1 MSTSLQR
8 FVQSLLS
15 PIFAGALLIFFL
27 GYTLGQFVMSA
38 KIQDVPLSIVEDT
51 RQLVPV
57 VDLRGV
63 TDGKLEGM
71 LKGDVRLFLGNE
83 PVLTN
88 GSGAFKVPADY
99 LFINYV
105 RVTVPEGVQFVASKR
120 GKNYY
125 PVSSSAG
132 EKIIPENRV
141 YFPDARS
148 AENAGFKRG
157 S

>member
-1 MSTSLQR
+1 MSTSLKC
-8 FVQSLLS
+8 FVQSLQS
-15 PIFAGALLIFFL
+15 PIFAGALVIFLL

-38 KIQDVPLSIVEDT
+38 KIQDVPLKMVEDT

-57 VDLRGV
+57 VDMEGIK
-63 TDGKLEGM
+63 DGQLEGT
-71 LKGDVRLFLGNE
+71 LKGDVRLFLGND
-83 PVLTN
+83 PVLPD
-88 GSGAFKVPADY
+88 GSGAFKVPADS

-105 RVTVPEGVQFVASKR
+105 RVVIPEGMRFVASKR

-141 YFPDARS
+141 YFRDEDA
-148 AENAGFKRG
+148 AQQAGFKRG